1 MGRVMRKWSG
11 QRDGVAGRAKFPLS
25 REPEPAVACVVFR
38 SAKERPFAERKA
50 TLILALCLA
59 MGLCAAPLSAA
70 DWPQFLGPDRTGIST
85 ETGLIDAFPA
95 GGPEILWRVPG
106 GVGMSG
112 IAIADGLAVTL
123 VQKADRQ
130 WIIALDATTGKE
142 KWASDLAPAY
152 ENAMGDGPR
161 ATPTL
166 IDGTA
171 YLYTGEGILVA
182 VDLKSGD
189 IRWSHNVPVEQKVK
203 PSEYGMSCSPLVT
216 DTQVIVTVGAPGA
229 TLVAFDR
236 KTGKQAWTAGQGTP
250 AGYSS
255 PALRTLSGVPQV
267 VAFAGEQTIGVHP
280 KTGTQ
285 LWSYPFVTD
294 FSCNTA
300 TPIAVDGNLFLSSGE
315 SHGCVLLKVPAK
327 SGEVTEVWS
336 SLDSKSVMRNEW
348 QTSIHLGAYLY
359 GFDNVG
365 AAGPF
370 THLTCI
376 EAKTGKRVWQQ
387 VRFGKGNMIAA
398 DGKLWCST
406 LAGELVIVK
415 ASPEKFEELARA
427 KELVKTRQAP
437 AIANGRLYLRD
448 GQEIVCVHVK
458 KTK

>member
-1 MGRVMRKWSG
+1 MNRVMQENGGWDKLASS
-11 QRDGVAGRAKFPLS
+11 AGP
-25 REPEPAVACVVFR
+25 PC
-38 SAKERPFAERKA
+38 A
-50 TLILALCLA
+50 TLSPEEGGPALRAACPTLRLLAIGWVLALL
-59 MGLCAAPLSAA
+59 AAPLSAA

-85 ETGLIDAFPA
+85 ETGLIDTFPA
-95 GGPEILWRVPG
+95 SGPEILWRVPG

-112 IAIADGLAVTL
+112 IAIAEGLAVTL
-123 VQKADRQ
+123 VQKDERQ
-130 WIIALDATTGKE
+130 WLVALDAATGKQ

-171 YLYTGEGILVA
+171 YLYTGEGILTA

-189 IRWSHNVPVEQKVK
+189 IRWSHNVPVDQKVK

-216 DTQVIVTVGAPGA
+216 DAHVIVTVGAPGA

-236 KTGKQAWTAGQGTP
+236 KSGKQAWTAGQGTP

-267 VAFAGEQTIGVHP
+267 VAFAGNQTLGLNP
-280 KTGTQ
+280 KTGQ
-285 LWSYPFVTD
+285 PLWSYPFVTD
-294 FSCNTA
+294 FNCNTA
-300 TPIAVDGNLFLSSGE
+300 TPLAVNGNLFISSGE
-315 SHGCVLLKVPAK
+315 NHGCVLLKVPAK
-327 SGEVTEVWS
+327 TGEVTEVWS
-336 SLDSKSVMRNEW
+336 SLDTKSVMRNEW
-348 QTSIHLGAYLY
+348 QTSIQLGDHLY

-365 AAGPF
+365 SAGPV

-376 EAKTGKRVWQQ
+376 KAQTGKRVWQQ
-387 VRFGKGNMIAA
+387 LRFGKGNLIAA

-406 LAGELVIVK
+406 MAGDLVIVK
-415 ASPEKFEELARA
+415 ASPDKFEELARA
-427 KELVKTRQAP
+427 EVIGETRQAP
-437 AIANGRLYLRD
+437 AIAHGRLYLRD
-448 GQEIVCVHVK
+448 GKEIVCIHVK

>member
-1 MGRVMRKWSG
+1 MRRVIPVWNYL
-11 QRDGVAGRAKFPLS
+11 RDRVTGRAKLLLS
-25 REPEPAVACVVFR
+25 REPEPASASVVYR

-50 TLILALCLA
+50 TLVLALSWVL
-59 MGLCAAPLSAA
+59 GLLAAPLSAA
-70 DWPQFLGPDRTGIST
+70 DWPQFLGLDRTGIST

-95 GGPEILWRVPG
+95 SGPEVLWRVRG

-123 VQKADRQ
+123 IQKDERQ
-130 WIIALDATTGKE
+130 WIVALDATTGQE

-166 IDGTA
+166 IDDSA
-171 YLYTGEGILVA
+171 YLYTGEGILAA

-216 DTQVIVTVGAPGA
+216 QTHVIVTVGAPGA

-255 PALRTLSGVPQV
+255 PALRTLSGVPQI
-267 VAFAGEQTIGVHP
+267 VAVAGKLTIGVHP
-280 KTGTQ
+280 KTGAP

-294 FSCNTA
+294 YSCNTS
-300 TPIAVDGNLFLSSGE
+300 TPLAVDGNLFLSSGE
-315 SHGCVLLKVPAK
+315 NHGCVLLKVPDK
-327 SGEVTEVWS
+327 TGEVTEVWS

-348 QTSIHLGAYLY
+348 QTSIQLGDYLY

-365 AAGPF
+365 PAGPV

-376 EAKTGKRVWQQ
+376 EAKTGKRVWQRP
-387 VRFGKGNMIAA
+387 RFGKGNMIAA

-415 ASPEKFEELARA
+415 ASPDKFEELARA
-427 KELVKTRQAP
+427 EVIGETRQAP
-437 AIANGRLYLRD
+437 ALANGRLYLRD
-448 GQEIVCVHVK
+448 GNEIVCIHVK

>member
-1 MGRVMRKWSG
+1 MNF
-11 QRDGVAGRAKFPLS
+11 AKLS
-25 REPEPAVACVVFR
+25 LVV
-38 SAKERPFAERKA
+38 S
-50 TLILALCLA
+50 TL
-59 MGLCAAPLSAA
+59 GLLSSQVPAA
-70 DWPQFLGPDRTGIST
+70 DWPQFLGPDRTGIAT
-85 ETGLIDAFPA
+85 ETGLIDTFPA
-95 GGPEILWRVPG
+95 SGPEIVWRVPG

-112 IAIADGLAVTL
+112 IAIADGLAVTQ
-123 VQKADRQ
+123 VQKEDRQ
-130 WIIALDATTGKE
+130 WLIALDAASGKQ

-166 IDGTA
+166 VDGTA

-182 VDLKSGD
+182 ADLKTGD
-189 IRWSHNVPVEQKVK
+189 IRWSHNVPVEHKTK

-216 DTQVIVTVGAPGA
+216 DTHVIVTVGAPGA

-236 KTGKQAWTAGQGTP
+236 QTGKQAWTAGQGTP

-255 PALRTLSGVPQV
+255 PALRTLSGVPQI

-280 KTGTQ
+280 QTGAQ

-300 TPIAVDGNLFLSSGE
+300 TPIAVDGGLFLSAGE

-336 SLDSKSVMRNEW
+336 SLYTKSVMRNEW
-348 QTSIHLGAYLY
+348 QTSIQLGNYLY

-365 AAGPF
+365 AAGPV

-376 EAKTGKRVWQQ
+376 EARTGKRVWQQ
-387 VRFGKGNMIAA
+387 ARFGKGNMIAA

-427 KELVKTRQAP
+427 KVLGPTRQAP
-437 AIANGRLYLRD
+437 ALAHGRLYLRD
-448 GQEIVCVHVK
+448 GQDIVCVHVK